1 METYPQGAEEPM
13 KLSDIVVT
21 DAIRARMEANGR
33 DEAIKELVGAL
44 AEAGA
49 IAKKNSDE
57 IAKAITTRENQ
68 ATTGIGKGIALPHA
82 KVKGIKKPIATIGG
96 SPEGLDFSSL
106 DSKPVYSVILLL
118 SNPDEPDEHL
128 QAMETIFRHVQRD
141 IFRKFLRQAETN
153 EAVIELIEEADEQG

>member
-1 METYPQGAEEPM
+1 M
-13 KLSDIVVT
+13 KLSDLVVT
-21 DAIRARMEANGR
+21 DAIRPILKAQTR
-33 DEAIKELVGAL
+33 DEAIEELVVAL

-49 IAKKNSDE
+49 IPKRNATD
-57 IAKAITTRENQ
+57 IAKAIISRESQ

-82 KVKGIKKPIATIGG
+82 KIKGIKKPLATFGG

-118 SNPDEPDEHL
+118 SSPENPDEHL

-141 IFRKFLRQAETN
+141 IFRKFLRQAETK
-153 EAVIELIEEADEQG
+153 EAMIDLIQEADEEG